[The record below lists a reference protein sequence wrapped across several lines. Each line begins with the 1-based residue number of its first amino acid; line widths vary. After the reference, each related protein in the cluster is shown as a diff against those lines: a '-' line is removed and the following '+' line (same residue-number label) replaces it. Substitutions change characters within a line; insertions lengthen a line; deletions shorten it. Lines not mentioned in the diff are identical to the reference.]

1 MIPTLLVFP
10 VTEEEIENV
19 VCKLRGKSLTG
30 FGEIPECLVMKYI
43 QYISKPVVHIFIASL
58 KLGIFPDTMKI
69 AKVRLLH
76 EKRR

>member
-1 MIPTLLVFP
+1 
-10 VTEEEIENV
+10 
-19 VCKLRGKSLTG
+19 
-30 FGEIPECLVMKYI
+30 MKYI